1 MTALPPRRVGGE
13 GKLFS
18 WHISKGKWIFT
29 GNRKHLQQT
38 DIPGGI
44 KHKHVTHWNILKLR
58 TAACPLNS
66 ITKRVT
72 VTPGLSL
79 ERGVF
84 VITSCAIGMAVCIC
98 SHLLTSGALF
108 CAGSQVPS
116 EELHSRLLHDLMKRA
131 DTHDSRSMLIIHLAI
146 SQWNARRGCEGRWVG
161 GRSPRGSSGIVA
173 STEGSHVIFWPVTAT
188 EG

>member
-131 DTHDSRSMLIIHLAI
+131 DTRQSLHA
-146 SQWNARRGCEGRWVG
+146 
-161 GRSPRGSSGIVA
+161 
-173 STEGSHVIFWPVTAT
+173 
-188 EG
+188 